1 MEKDKFILDFI
12 GSPDKYYLDDDK
24 RINIGINPQIKLS
37 DVVFYRID
45 RITYEDKAP
54 RKEALENVLSAM
66 RVKGVNFIFLIRGNK
81 TGVSFYYGICRDL
94 IQKIP
99 LSYDMDELGEM
110 ILKPSIESNFRGS
123 KISKQSEKQEQD
135 IIDCLANMRN
145 IGCIDGVPGINENE
159 ENYQGVD
166 RLVDVMLGDEFS
178 FLVVS
183 KALPYNAVRHFEK
196 GIYNF
201 YDRLVPLAK
210 KSIQKSEN
218 HGETKVDT
226 RAEGWST
233 SDMKG
238 SQNGVTQNEGQ
249 TETKISSVQ
258 TKITDGKSMTQGSNI
273 QDNKGS
279 LARNK
284 GNNESHTN
292 GKSETHTVGK
302 DISDGTS
309 TTSSYDFTN
318 KEAQDWLKYIDDV
331 ILKRIDY
338 GKGKGMYIST
348 IALFAMQESVMDKL
362 QNAVTSLFSGT
373 TGNKVPLRKL
383 VLTQNGQR
391 GQILRNF
398 QVPVAHFTKLISDN
412 EIYTRT
418 ALSQYVTDEKAYLGN
433 WFSVNEL
440 SIIAGL
446 PQKEIVGL
454 SLREEVEFGLNYKSD
469 IPRGS
474 ELPLGKLVQSGK
486 QYDQITVSLDKRELD
501 KHIFIAGV
509 TGSGKTTTCQK
520 ILLTSG
526 LPFLVIEPA
535 KTEYR
540 ILTKKFDDIL
550 IFTLGKDKVAP
561 FRLNPFEM
569 YPHES
574 VTSHVD
580 MIMAS
585 IESALDMEAAI
596 PQIIEK
602 SIYECYE
609 DFGWD
614 ISTDVNKYY
623 SWGDI
628 KNGAYAFPTLSDLI
642 DKAEKVVKTQGFD
655 VRLQN
660 DYIGSIKARLQGLTI
675 GSKGL
680 MLNTRRSLDFRDLVH
695 KKVIL
700 ELEEVRSGSEKALIM
715 GFILSNLMEAIR
727 AEYNNSKH
735 QKKEFKHITLVE
747 EAHRLLGKY
756 EVGDSQSKKQGID
769 MFSNMLAEVRKYG
782 ECLVIVD
789 QIPGKLTPEVLKNT
803 NTKIVHKIFAQDDK
817 DAIGNTMA
825 LSDDQKSFLSLL
837 DTGRAVVFSQGWE
850 SSLQIQIMPETDTG
864 SKEIISEDVIRKR
877 ALQYYCDTYKLGI
890 YASVKN
896 LSKAPS
902 IDELEKHIF
911 YKKNLEELIQ
921 AYQHVFLED
930 YKATDRE
937 KKIIISIED
946 IMSIEQQAK
955 FLRDYLYYEDKN
967 DFKLNAICAL
977 LLKVKN
983 NGFNLE
989 EFNEKLSY
997 GRRTIK

>member
-1 MEKDKFILDFI
+1 MDKDKFILDFI
-12 GSPDKYYLDDDK
+12 ESPNKYYLDDDN
-24 RINIGINPQIKLS
+24 RINIGSNPQIKLD

-66 RVKGVNFIFLIRGNK
+66 RVKGVNFIFLIRGGR

-123 KISKQSEKQEQD
+123 KISKQSDKQEQD
-135 IIDCLANMRN
+135 IIDCLANMKQ
-145 IGCIDGVPGINENE
+145 IGCIDGVPGINEEE

-166 RLVDVMLGDEFS
+166 RLVDVMLGDEFA

-183 KALPYNAVRHFEK
+183 KALPYNSVRHFEK

-201 YDRLVPLAK
+201 YDRLVPVAK
-210 KSIQKSEN
+210 KNIQKGESR
-218 HGETKVDT
+218 GETKVDT
-226 RAEGWST
+226 NAEGWSV
-233 SDMKG
+233 SDTEGTQSGETHNHGKSKTETRS
-238 SQNGVTQNEGQ
+238 SQTKVNNDESRTQGVNVQDNEGAYS
-249 TETKISSVQ
+249 TNT
-258 TKITDGKSMTQGSNI
+258 GM
-273 QDNKGS
+273 NK
-279 LARNK
+279 
-284 GNNESHTN
+284 SHTN
-292 GKSETHTVGK
+292 GKSGTRTVG
-302 DISDGTS
+302 SNANYGTS
-309 TTSSYDFTN
+309 SMTSYEFSN
-318 KEAQDWLKYIDDV
+318 KEVQDWIKYIDDV

-348 IALFAMQESVMDKL
+348 IALFTMKESVMDKL
-362 QNAVTSLFSGT
+362 KNTVTSLFSGK

-383 VLTQNGQR
+383 ALTKNGQR
-391 GQILRNF
+391 EQNLRNF
-398 QVPVAHFTKLISDN
+398 QVPVAYFNHKISEN

-418 ALSQYVTDEKAYLGN
+418 ALSQYVTNEKAYLGN

-454 SLREEVEFGLNYKSD
+454 SLREEVEFGLNYRNE
-469 IPRGS
+469 IPFES
-474 ELPLGKLVQSGK
+474 KLPLGKLVQSGK
-486 QYDQITVSLDKRELD
+486 EYDDIVVSLDKREMD

-520 ILLTSG
+520 LLLRSN

-540 ILTKKFDDIL
+540 ILTKKYDDIL
-550 IFTLGKDKVAP
+550 IFTLGRDKIAP

-585 IESALDMEAAI
+585 IESAFDMEAAI

-602 SIYECYE
+602 SIYECYKNY
-609 DFGWD
+609 GWD
-614 ISTDVNKYY
+614 ISNDTNKYY
-623 SWGDI
+623 TWDDI
-628 KNGAYAFPTLSDLI
+628 DKGAYAFPTLSDLI
-642 DKAEKVVKTQGFD
+642 NKAEEVVKTQGFD
-655 VRLQN
+655 ARLQN
-660 DYIGSIKARLQGLTI
+660 DYIGSIRARLQGLTI

-700 ELEEVRSGSEKALIM
+700 ELEEIRSSAEKALIM
-715 GFILSNLMEAIR
+715 GFVLSNLMEAIR
-727 AEYNNSKH
+727 AEYNKSK
-735 QKKEFKHITLVE
+735 QEDTEFKHITLVE
-747 EAHRLLGKY
+747 EAHRLLSKY
-756 EVGDSQSKKQGID
+756 EPGDSKSKKQGIE
-769 MFSNMLAEVRKYG
+769 MFSDMLAEVRRYG
-782 ECLVIVD
+782 ESLVIVD

-817 DAIGNTMA
+817 EAIGNTMA
-825 LSDDQKSFLSLL
+825 LSEEQKGFLSLL
-837 DTGRAVVFSQGWE
+837 DKGRAIVFSQGWE
-850 SSLQIQIMPETDTG
+850 SSLQVQIMPETDTG
-864 SKEIISEDVIRKR
+864 SREIINEDVIRNSV
-877 ALQYYCDTYKLGI
+877 LSYYCQKYKTGI
-890 YASVKN
+890 F
-896 LSKAPS
+896 PS
-902 IDELEKHIF
+902 LKYLMECPDIEILLKHISH
-911 YKKNLEELIQ
+911 KNDIEELI
-921 AYQHVFLED
+921 ASYQNVFMKK
-930 YKATDRE
+930 YKATE
-937 KKIIISIED
+937 KERKLIILLQD
-946 IMSIEQQAK
+946 IMTIEQQAK
-955 FLRDYLYYEDKN
+955 YIRDYLYFEDSN
-967 DFKLNAICAL
+967 DSKLNLICAL

-983 NGFNLE
+983 EQFDLI

-997 GRRTIK
+997 GRRTIR